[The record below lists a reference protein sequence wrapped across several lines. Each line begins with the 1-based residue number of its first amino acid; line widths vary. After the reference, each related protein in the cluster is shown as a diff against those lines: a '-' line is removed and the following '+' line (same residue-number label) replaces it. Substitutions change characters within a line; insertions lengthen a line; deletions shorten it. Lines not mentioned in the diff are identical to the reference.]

1 MMENSSRADG
11 DGLITIEDGLAVV
24 EIAPDVG
31 GAVASYRWRTGSG
44 AIDWLRPAEPAAL
57 ASRDAGAMGC
67 FPLVPYSNRIRDGR
81 FTFANRP
88 VTLPITPEDPHHE
101 HGHGWRRPWT
111 VDEHDGASTV
121 LTYRHAPDSWPWSY
135 EARQRLSLANGQL
148 AIRLS
153 IRNLAETPMPAGIGL
168 HPYFPSTPLAWIEAR
183 VTGMWE
189 ADAEIL
195 PVRHRAPPG
204 GANPTAGI
212 AVSSTA
218 LDTVFTGW
226 SRSARIIWPEFGRR
240 LDIEVETPLDRLV
253 LYTPPG
259 EDYFCAE
266 PVSNMTDAF
275 NHLADPRVD
284 TGCIVLQP
292 GEACG
297 ATVRFA
303 PNMTAP

>member
-1 MMENSSRADG
+1 MAKNSNRAG
-11 DGLITIEDGLAVV
+11 DNGLIRIEDGLAVV
-24 EIAPDVG
+24 ELAPDVG
-31 GAVASYRWRTGSG
+31 GAVASYRWRSSAG
-44 AIDWLRPAEPAAL
+44 AIDWFRPTDPAAL
-57 ASRDAGAMGC
+57 ANRDAGAMGC

-88 VTLPITPEDPHHE
+88 VALPITVEDPHHE

-111 VDEHDGASTV
+111 VKEHNTASAV
-121 LTYRHAPDSWPWSY
+121 LSYRHAAGSWPWSY
-135 EARQRLSLANGQL
+135 EARQHFSLTDGELS
-148 AIRLS
+148 IRIS
-153 IRNLAETPMPAGIGL
+153 IRNLAQAPMPMGMGL
-168 HPYFPSTPLAWIEAR
+168 HPYFPSTPLAWIEAP
-183 VTGMWE
+183 VIGMWE

-195 PVRHRAPPG
+195 PVRHLAPPE
-204 GANPTAGI
+204 GANPTTGI
-212 AVSSTA
+212 AVSETS

-240 LDIEVETPLDRLV
+240 LDIEADAPLDRLV

-259 EDYFCAE
+259 EGYFCAE

-275 NHLADPRVD
+275 NHLTEPRVD

-292 GEACG
+292 GETRE

-303 PNMTAP
+303 PALTAT